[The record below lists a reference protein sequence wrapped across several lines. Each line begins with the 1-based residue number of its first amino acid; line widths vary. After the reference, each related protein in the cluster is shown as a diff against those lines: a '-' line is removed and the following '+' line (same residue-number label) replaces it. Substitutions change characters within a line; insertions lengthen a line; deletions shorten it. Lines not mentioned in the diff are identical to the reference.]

1 MDRLLR
7 LLMIFSLSVLFFS
20 CEENPPIHTDTENTV
35 PGDTEESED
44 EETPSDPIDEKYPN
58 WKVGISGFGF
68 SPQSP
73 KGTTF
78 TIKEKKFLIKYLALT
93 RSILNT
99 QEFLDAWEKNK
110 DSIDCASETD
120 SYPGSPYSISTG
132 QEYDKDRLL
141 ETILNADFDVL
152 YRKHNLESNIAS
164 ANVGKSL
171 YVRQGYDP
179 DVYDTEYL
187 CNLWS
192 GDLTQTPQGYVS
204 YLSLIFHENLHNA
217 GMEHHSGYDA
227 VSKIQ
232 MILFNVLVG
241 NPNNIEGRY
250 AEQTAEIENS
260 YLEKYAH
267 LLTDDVNMP

>member
-35 PGDTEESED
+35 PGDTGESED

-179 DVYDTEYL
+179 NVYDTEYL

-192 GDLTQTPQGYVS
+192 GDLT
-204 YLSLIFHENLHNA
+204 
-217 GMEHHSGYDA
+217 
-227 VSKIQ
+227 
-232 MILFNVLVG
+232 
-241 NPNNIEGRY
+241 
-250 AEQTAEIENS
+250 
-260 YLEKYAH
+260 
-267 LLTDDVNMP
+267 